1 MVANQKYF
9 AFISYKR
16 EDEKWAIKLK
26 RTLEYYRLPS
36 SLNGKNLPKN
46 MRYVFRDIE
55 EMKSGDLSEQI
66 KDALAK
72 SQNLIVICSPRAHA
86 EPYWINKEIHQFV
99 EFGKTKKI
107 HPFIVEGFPHTKN
120 KDEECFPSA
129 LLELTGEQE
138 RIGGNINE
146 GGYDFAAVKLIAGM
160 LDIENRDLWDVYRKE
175 KKKKR
180 LTWVCII
187 TLLFA
192 VVIGVAAWIWN
203 QNNLLKEKDWKI
215 MESQSRFVSEKA
227 SELIE
232 NGDSYLASLLALNI
246 LPKDLDNQ
254 NRPYTPEAERLLRSA
269 VNMECYTL
277 CREDSRDI
285 PFFDCSSDGQHV
297 ITSSHGDSAKIWNL
311 KTGQCVQEMQNKPIY
326 YASFSLNQKYILTI
340 VGNGQSDSN
349 SIEESKDLFVMDA
362 YTGKCVKKL
371 KGHSKSVSCAEFY
384 DNKHIVSTAG
394 DGTIRIWDVES
405 EKCIKTINT
414 GKFRIINYPNIGNLS
429 KPDTP
434 RTISIS
440 SDGKRLIT
448 NYGDNTFEIWDLQRG
463 LCVDSINGH
472 SEGIN
477 SIKYCPSEK
486 LIASCG
492 YDNIIK
498 IWDANTYSCIRD
510 LVGHTSVVYDIGWN
524 KDNKTIV
531 SASNDSTVRMWNV
544 ETGICEKKLKLD
556 ASIYRVS
563 FVPNS
568 NKIVMALGDGSIRI
582 WNYKIKETIDIIDSL
597 TRTNSTV
604 YFERRPYSTWH
615 LYSAAISPNG
625 QCVIK
630 DDKNDVR
637 VWDIM
642 SKKILFTLKNT
653 YHVKTVSYSNDG
665 SRIITTT
672 YNNGADQCNIKLWD
686 SKNSSLIHT
695 INIEINKGFS
705 DRLGDA
711 ILYDDKVIAI
721 ADSTIGI
728 WDIQTGTMIKSIPCQ
743 KILNYWQMCTVTYSP
758 NNNCVAVITDYGESV
773 SVIDV
778 GTGTRKFLLTGH
790 NKDINLVTFNPD
802 ENNIITASSDGT
814 IIIWDSKSGKMIS
827 KLGEN
832 YDGVNSIS
840 FGKNGQDI
848 IASYDDGY
856 IRIWDLKEKG
866 CICEIEEKG
875 KRMIRAKVYNQSVV
889 ALSDDGKIFKWPF
902 QPLQTLIDETSERF
916 KNRQLSLEEREKY
929 YLE

>member
-1 MVANQKYF
+1 MATEKEYF
-9 AFISYKR
+9 VFISYSNFDS
-16 EDEKWAIKLK
+16 EWAIKLRK
-26 RTLEYYRLPS
+26 KLERFHLPASFNGRTDVRE
-36 SLNGKNLPKN
+36 NLRK
-46 MRYVFRDIE
+46 VFRDRDE
-55 EMKSGDLSEQI
+55 LSAGPKWDKQVR
-66 KDALAK
+66 DAL
-72 SQNLIVICSPRAHA
+72 STTNNLIVICSPNAKKSDSVD
-86 EPYWINKEIHQFV
+86 KEIKYFRSLCEDNHNFI
-99 EFGKTKKI
+99 F
-107 HPFIVEGFPHTKN
+107 PFIVEGTPE
-120 KDEECFPSA
+120 DCFPPS
-129 LLELTGEQE
+129 LDVSKL
-138 RIGGNINE
+138 GGDVKKDR
-146 GGYDFAAVKLIAGM
+146 GFDAAFLKVVAGM
-160 LDIENRDLWDVYRKE
+160 LNVDFDELWNRHEREERKR
-175 KKKKR
+175 KWIK
-180 LTWVCII
+180 LGIVFTIVFISIIIACI
-187 TLLFA
+187 F
-192 VVIGVAAWIWN
+192 GY
-203 QNNLLKEKDWKI
+203 QNNILKEKDWKI

-246 LPKDLDNQ
+246 LPENLDNPS
-254 NRPYTPEAERLLRSA
+254 RPYTPEAEKLLRSA

-277 CREDSRDI
+277 CREASTGV
-285 PFFDCSSDGQHV
+285 PFFDCNSDGQHV
-297 ITSSHGDSAKIWNL
+297 ITHSHGDSAKIWNL
-311 KTGQCVQEMQNKPIY
+311 ITGQCVQEIQNKPIY
-326 YASFSLNQKYILTI
+326 KASFSPNQKYILTI
-340 VGNGQSDSN
+340 VGNGLSDSN
-349 SIEESKDLFVMDA
+349 SIEESKDIFVIDTH
-362 YTGKCVKKL
+362 TGKCVKKL

-394 DGTIRIWDVES
+394 DGTILIWDIET

-414 GKFRIINYPNIGNLS
+414 GKFRIIKAPIIGNIS

-434 RTISIS
+434 KTISIG

-448 NYGDNTFEIWDLQRG
+448 NYGDNTFEIWDLQMG
-463 LCVDSINGH
+463 ICLDSINGH

-477 SIKYCPSEK
+477 SIKYSPSEK

-498 IWDANTYSCIRD
+498 IWDANTYSCKRD
-510 LVGHTSVVYDIGWN
+510 LVGHISVVYDIGWN

-531 SASNDSTVRMWNV
+531 SASRDSTVRMWNV
-544 ETGICEKKLKLD
+544 ETGICEKTLKLD
-556 ASIYRVS
+556 ASVYKVS
-563 FVPNS
+563 FIPNS

-604 YFERRPYSTWH
+604 YFDGRPYSTWH

-630 DDKNDVR
+630 EYKNDVR

-686 SKNSSLIHT
+686 SKNGSLIRT
-695 INIEINKGFS
+695 INFENNNKDFS

-711 ILYDDKVIAI
+711 ILCDDKVIAI

-728 WDIQTGTMIKSIPCQ
+728 WDIQTGIMIKSIPCQ
-743 KILNYWQMCTVTYSP
+743 KILNYWQMSTVTYSP

-773 SVIDV
+773 SVFDV
-778 GTGTRKFLLTGH
+778 GTGTRMFLLTGH
-790 NKDINLVTFNPD
+790 NKCINLVTYDPE
-802 ENNIITASSDGT
+802 ENYIITASNDGT
-814 IIIWDSKSGKMIS
+814 IIIWDSKNGKRIS
-827 KLGEN
+827 QLGEN

-840 FGKNGQDI
+840 FGRNGQYI

-902 QPLQTLIDETSERF
+902 QPLQTLIDETSERL
-916 KNRQLSLEEREKY
+916 KNRPLTFEERGMY
-929 YLE
+929 YIE